1 MAGRLAR
8 AAQPLAAKAR
18 GSDFVRELRAAYDEG
33 RAGADGASDGIGD
46 GGNSDETGGGIGS
59 DQNSDEAAVSEA
71 LQSVDWAAVRAATA
85 EKSSEAALRMKA
97 MAAEVDWAKVQAG
110 AARVSSA
117 LIAAVAS
124 GQLPVGGRLAGPVA
138 RAIIN
143 EGGLAQR
150 VHHSLRSSRD
160 TQGAD
165 DTQGAQGAD
174 DTDDTDDID
183 SITTAEPPD
192 FSGAIEAASRE

>member
-33 RAGADGASDGIGD
+33 RAGAGAA
-46 GGNSDETGGGIGS
+46 N

-71 LQSVDWAAVRAATA
+71 LQSVDWEAVRAATA

-174 DTDDTDDID
+174 DTHDID

>member
-33 RAGADGASDGIGD
+33 RAGDDGASDQ
-46 GGNSDETGGGIGS
+46 NSNETGGGIGS

-160 TQGAD
+160 TEGAH
-165 DTQGAQGAD
+165 DTQGPD
-174 DTDDTDDID
+174 DTHDIG